1 VPAAVIPEKALFNPL
16 PLNFGLG
23 RLNRTGESQKTYRK
37 QQLRALRNRRERNMK
52 RRTIILITIALLYA
66 TYGVA
71 AQSQLQDTV
80 VLDNATVTAKT
91 KEQQLREGAYAVSAV
106 SIRSQVSTLQSL
118 TQAIDR
124 TNGIRIREEGGVG
137 SDFDLSINGMSGNSI
152 RYFLDGMPL
161 DAKGTGM
168 TLSNLPVNIIDR
180 IEIYK
185 GVIPAS
191 FGSDALGGAINI
203 ITNRR
208 SSDFLDVSYGLGSFH
223 THKADINAQITGK
236 KTGIIIRPV
245 ISAHYSKNDYI
256 MRGVKVRNDDHTGF
270 VVKDLPR
277 FHDNYL
283 SLFGQLEAGVADRK
297 WADEFFISASFS
309 KVDRDIQTGA
319 TQSYVYGKVER
330 NTMSYNATA
339 RYSKKG
345 FLSDNLDVNAS
356 ISQTQ
361 DHSVTIDT
369 TYRRYYWDGTY
380 IDGSLSEIRGRGKS
394 MRHYLRPMTIVRGN
408 FDYHLAEGHSLT
420 LNYQLNRTGN
430 RQTDEVDKSY
440 VPTRD
445 VLSKHVLG
453 LSYNQSLMGGRM
465 SNAFFVKDYINHL
478 HVEQDENAKLIGLPD
493 IDPDDTQNYFGY
505 GLGSRYDVTPS
516 LAVKASYEHSVR
528 LPISREVLGNGS
540 TIYPNVALK
549 PEISENVNLGVFG
562 AWDLGGGHVIS
573 YEANGFLRLVDNFIQ
588 ATVSETEGMMQYVNV
603 DAVHIKGVDGA
614 LRYDWAG
621 RLHIAANAS
630 YDDCRDMREFT
641 QAGRPSV
648 TYKNRTPN
656 RPWAFANAEA
666 SYTFHN
672 VGLQGSRLRLT
683 IDYQWVHWFYLTW
696 AAYGSASTKATVP
709 TQHLTNASVAYSWH
723 DGRFNLSFE
732 CTNLLDALAYDNYML
747 QKPGRAFFFKFRLF
761 LQ

>member
-1 VPAAVIPEKALFNPL
+1 
-16 PLNFGLG
+16 
-23 RLNRTGESQKTYRK
+23 
-37 QQLRALRNRRERNMK
+37 MK
-52 RRTIILITIALLYA
+52 RKTIILIAIALSFVA
-66 TYGVA
+66 HSVA
-71 AQSQLQDTV
+71 AQSSLQDTV

-91 KEQQLREGAYAVSAV
+91 REQQLREGAYAVSAV
-106 SIRSQVSTLQSL
+106 SIRSQVATLKSL

-124 TNGIRIREEGGVG
+124 TSGIRIREEGGVG

-168 TLSNLPVNIIDR
+168 TLANLPVNIIDR
-180 IEIYK
+180 VEIYK

-191 FGSDALGGAINI
+191 FGSDALGGAVNI

-208 SSDFLDVSYGLGSFH
+208 ASDFLDLSYGLGSFH
-223 THKADINAQITGK
+223 THKGDFAAQYTEK
-236 KTGIIIRPV
+236 KTGLILRPV
-245 ISAHYSKNDYI
+245 VSASYSKNDYI
-256 MRGVKVRNDDHTGF
+256 MRGVKVRNEDHSGF
-270 VVKDLPR
+270 VTKDLPR
-277 FHDNYL
+277 FHDGYL
-283 SLFGQLEAGVADRK
+283 SLFGQLEAGVADRR
-297 WADEFFISASFS
+297 WADEFFVSASVS
-309 KVDRDIQTGA
+309 KVDKEVQTGA

-330 NTMSYNATA
+330 NTASYNFAA
-339 RYSKKG
+339 RYIKTG
-345 FLSDNLDVNAS
+345 LLDDRLGVTAS
-356 ISQTQ
+356 VSQTQ

-394 MRHYLRPMTIVRGN
+394 MRHFYRPMTIARGN
-408 FDYHLAEGHSLT
+408 LDFRLAQGHSLT

-430 RQTDEVDKSY
+430 RQSDEVDKSF

-445 VLSKHVLG
+445 VLTKHVVG
-453 LSYNQSLMGGRM
+453 LSYNQSLMEGRM
-465 SNAFFVKDYINHL
+465 TNAVFVKDYVNHL
-478 HVEQDENAKLIGLPD
+478 HVEQSEDAKRIGLPD
-493 IDPDDTQNYFGY
+493 IKPDDTQNFFGY
-505 GLGSRYDVTPS
+505 GLGSRMDITAS
-516 LAVKASYEHSVR
+516 LSVKASYEHSVR

-540 TIYPNVALK
+540 TIFPNVALK

-562 AWDLGGGHVIS
+562 ALDLGGGNVIS

-603 DAVHIKGVDGA
+603 DAVHIKGVDA
-614 LRYDWAG
+614 SLRYDWAG
-621 RLHIAANAS
+621 RLHLAANAS

-648 TYKNRTPN
+648 TYRNRTPN

-672 VGLQGSRLRLT
+672 VGLKDSRLRLT
-683 IDYQWVHWFYLTW
+683 VDYQWVHWFYLTW
-696 AAYGSASTKATVP
+696 AAYGSASTKAMVP
-709 TQHLTNASVAYSWH
+709 TQHLTNASLAYSWH
-723 DGRFNLSFE
+723 GGRYNLSFE
-732 CTNLLDALAYDNYML
+732 CTNLLNALAYDNYML
-747 QKPGRAFFFKFRLF
+747 QKPGRAFFVKFRLF